1 MNDKVL
7 LQLKT
12 CSDTPHPAYIG
23 RQGLTMLEL
32 TTQDIQL
39 QQHFANKQA
48 AIQGLAHA
56 LTAKGLVAEGYAQGM
71 LNREAQHSTYLGNGI
86 AIPHG
91 TTDTRELVKQTGVT
105 AMHFPQGL
113 DWGDGNLVYVAIGIA
128 AKSDEHLGILKQLTR
143 VLSAD
148 GVEQALQQ
156 AKTAQQIIAIIK
168 GEAQLNA
175 DFDAS
180 LIQLQFPASDMVQ
193 MSAVAGGLLKN
204 TGCAEN
210 EFVADLVTKAP
221 THLGRGLWLVASDRA
236 VKRTGMSI
244 VTTAN
249 HCEYEQQAVK
259 ALIAFSVCND
269 VHQPLLNTITRCV
282 FEQKQ
287 DQLLQ
292 ADVQQLLN
300 LFSGNAEQTI
310 AQQTIA
316 VGTITEETIA
326 AETLAESDSARTHTA
341 TFRIKNSHGLH
352 ARPGAMLV
360 AEAKKFESNIRVS
373 NLDGDG
379 QVVNAK
385 SLMKVIALGVKHNH
399 QLQFTAEGPDAE
411 AALQALG
418 VAINAGLGEG

>member
-1 MNDKVL
+1 
-7 LQLKT
+7 
-12 CSDTPHPAYIG
+12 
-23 RQGLTMLEL
+23 MLEL

-39 QQHFANKQA
+39 QQHFENKQA
-48 AIQGLAHA
+48 AIQGLAQA

-113 DWGDGNLVYVAIGIA
+113 DWGDGNRVYVAIGIA
-128 AKSDEHLGILKQLTR
+128 AKSDEHLGILKQLTK
-143 VLSAD
+143 VLSAE

-156 AKTAQQIIAIIK
+156 AKTAQQIIAVIK
-168 GEAQLNA
+168 GEAQLSA

-193 MSAVAGGLLKN
+193 MSAVAGGLLRN
-204 TGCAEN
+204 TGCAES
-210 EFVADLVTKAP
+210 EFVADLVTKSP
-221 THLGRGLWLVASDRA
+221 THLGRGIWLVASDRA

-249 HCEYEQQAVK
+249 HCEYDQQPVK

-269 VHQPLLNTITRCV
+269 VHQPLLNKITELV
-282 FEQKQ
+282 FQQQQEK
-287 DQLLQ
+287 LLQ
-292 ADVQQLLN
+292 ADVSQLLN
-300 LFSGNAEQTI
+300 LFTANAEESTPESVSS
-310 AQQTIA
+310 AEHNA
-316 VGTITEETIA
+316 V
-326 AETLAESDSARTHTA
+326 
-341 TFRIKNSHGLH
+341 FRIKNAHGLH

-360 AEAKKFESNIRVS
+360 AEAKKFESTIRVS

-399 QLQFTAEGPDAE
+399 QLQFSAEGPDAD
-411 AALQALG
+411 AALQAIG
-418 VAINAGLGEG
+418 AAINAGLGEG

>member
-1 MNDKVL
+1 
-7 LQLKT
+7 
-12 CSDTPHPAYIG
+12 
-23 RQGLTMLEL
+23 MLEL

-71 LNREAQHSTYLGNGI
+71 INREAQHSTYLGNGI

-128 AKSDEHLGILKQLTR
+128 AKSDEHLGILKQLTK

-168 GEAQLNA
+168 GEAQLTA

-193 MSAVAGGLLKN
+193 MSAVVGGLLKN

-221 THLGRGLWLVASDRA
+221 THLGCGLWLVASDRA

-249 HCEYEQQAVK
+249 HCEYEQQPVK

-269 VHQPLLNTITRCV
+269 AHQPLLNTITRYV

-316 VGTITEETIA
+316 GETIA
-326 AETLAESDSARTHTA
+326 AETGTEPDVSCAHTA

-418 VAINAGLGEG
+418 AAINAGLGEG